1 MGTRR
6 KLSVERSSRRDR
18 EGQMRNAAA
27 SRAFGAVVRVALPS
41 GQTGMGYVRGVCNPV
56 RF

>member
-1 MGTRR
+1 
-6 KLSVERSSRRDR
+6 
-18 EGQMRNAAA
+18 MRNAAA
-27 SRAFGAVVRVALPS
+27 SRPFGAVVRVALPS